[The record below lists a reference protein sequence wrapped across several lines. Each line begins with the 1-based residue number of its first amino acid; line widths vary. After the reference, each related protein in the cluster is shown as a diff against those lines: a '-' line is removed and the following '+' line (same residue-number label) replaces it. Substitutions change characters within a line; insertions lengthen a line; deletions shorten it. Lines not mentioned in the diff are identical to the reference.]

1 MEDRIWI
8 ELRAFA
14 VTLLLPLELDPE
26 LWIHPPLTKMGS
38 EEGRRE
44 ETREATNKMI
54 SVSSVRQ
61 SVASIARL
69 QVMGDIGRLVVSD
82 VRC

>member
-1 MEDRIWI
+1 MDPPTTNEDGIGGR
-8 ELRAFA
+8 
-14 VTLLLPLELDPE
+14 
-26 LWIHPPLTKMGS
+26 
-38 EEGRRE
+38 EESE

-61 SVASIARL
+61 SFASIARL

-82 VRC
+82 VRCYVDGISAERDELAD